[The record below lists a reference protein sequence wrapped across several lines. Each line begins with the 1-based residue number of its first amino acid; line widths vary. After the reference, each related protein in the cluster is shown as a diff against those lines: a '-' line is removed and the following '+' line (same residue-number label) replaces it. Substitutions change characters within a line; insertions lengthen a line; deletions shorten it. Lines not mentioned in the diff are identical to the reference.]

1 MSGCDIKVSVQA
13 DAKAEITNEDV
24 RKRAQ
29 LRQLDAAKAQALAVT
44 KAGLSMVGSGFMS
57 LLSDPSQLARFVG
70 ATVALAAGVYTARE
84 SAKLGRQRLAAVLGR
99 PSLVRETSRVAVLK
113 PIAAARIIWQRI
125 QVRKNELNFWTISAH
140 FGQAFSTG
148 L

>member
-1 MSGCDIKVSVQA
+1 MAILD
-13 DAKAEITNEDV
+13 EI
-24 RKRAQ
+24 
-29 LRQLDAAKAQALAVT
+29 LD
-44 KAGLSMVGSGFMS
+44 S
-57 LLSDPSQLARFVG
+57 
-70 ATVALAAGVYTARE
+70 E
-84 SAKLGRQRLAAVLGR
+84 SAKLGRQRLAAILGHSHNTSVFSSDFVLKTCFVFPVRAGR

-148 L
+148 I

>member
-1 MSGCDIKVSVQA
+1 MVWIVG
-13 DAKAEITNEDV
+13 
-24 RKRAQ
+24 AQ
-29 LRQLDAAKAQALAVT
+29 T

-84 SAKLGRQRLAAVLGR
+84 SAKLGRQRLAAILGHSHNASFFSSDFVLKTCFVFPVRAGR
-99 PSLVRETSRVAVLK
+99 PSLVRETSRVAVLR

-125 QVRKNELNFWTISAH
+125 QVR
-140 FGQAFSTG
+140 
-148 L
+148 